1 MSSEQL
7 KETASRYIS
16 AREANNFA
24 QIENNYIFDDE
35 FEKGDELG
43 SGAFGK
49 VYLVKHISTELQ
61 CAVKIVEK
69 DKIESMDE
77 QYIGLM
83 KQELEV
89 LLMLDSMYITRIL
102 KLLESPDKIYI
113 VMELA
118 KHGQLEDFFYEKY
131 PDNLTNNIILHIMK

>member
-1 MSSEQL
+1 
-7 KETASRYIS
+7 
-16 AREANNFA
+16 
-24 QIENNYIFDDE
+24 
-35 FEKGDELG
+35 
-43 SGAFGK
+43 
-49 VYLVKHISTELQ
+49 
-61 CAVKIVEK
+61 
-69 DKIESMDE
+69 MDE
-77 QYIGLM
+77 RFMGLM